1 MHCSVMGKDALLAAI
16 DNYRKGAKAG
26 EKTDV
31 DVVCNCFG
39 VTRQEIERAVR
50 ENNLTTVLE
59 VTNYTKAGGGCE
71 TCHDDIKE
79 IIAKA
84 LREKAEA
91 ANRQPKK
98 KKKMM
103 TNIQK
108 IQLIQ
113 ETLEREIR
121 PALKKDGGDIELV
134 DVDGDLVVVSM
145 RGTCARCMVANFT
158 LKEVVESKLREFV
171 TEDLSV
177 VEEKTLEDA
186 P

>member
-1 MHCSVMGKDALLAAI
+1 
-16 DNYRKGAKAG
+16 
-26 EKTDV
+26 
-31 DVVCNCFG
+31 
-39 VTRQEIERAVR
+39 
-50 ENNLTTVLE
+50 
-59 VTNYTKAGGGCE
+59 VTNYTKAGGGCQ
-71 TCHDDIKE
+71 TCQDDIRE
-79 IIAKA
+79 IIAKV

-91 ANRQPKK
+91 ASRQPKK
-98 KKKMM
+98 KKM

-134 DVDGDLVVVSM
+134 DVDGDQVVVSM
-145 RGTCARCMVANFT
+145 RGTCAQCKVANFT

-171 TEDLSV
+171 SEDLSV
-177 VEEKTLEDA
+177 VEKRSLEDN